1 MLNYCVSRFLCCH
14 HNLSKCNKLFRNI
27 SAILFH
33 FPSSYWNKIKT
44 SSDLDFNGRLD
55 KQQIVSPGL
64 NINNVLDYQNK
75 EKYLLLQTYETEA
88 IIVLKLP
95 SLQY

>member
-1 MLNYCVSRFLCCH
+1 MFPVFSAAIITYQNVINYLE
-14 HNLSKCNKLFRNI
+14 I
-27 SAILFH
+27 SALLFN
-33 FPSSYWNKIKT
+33 FSSSYWNEIKT
-44 SSDLDFNGRLD
+44 SSDLNFNGRLD

-95 SLQY
+95 SLQCWGKE